1 MTMISWVGITRWK
14 CHIGFETINNI
25 SFSVSLPLFVP
36 QHMQTHSIFRDRDRF
51 RDTRTNRDT
60 ETETNTDTQR
70 IYSRTRHTRSNQHHT
85 RKRTNACCTTKVERT
100 ERRAVGNALPRQNYT
115 ALGAHV
121 TVYLPTKTHQ
131 YTWGTSDCTV
141 HYKYLL
147 FHLHATSVLASA
159 AQAACPYASCH
170 RCLQPHTTIV
180 TFCSLL
186 DVTLSHTNKH
196 ASPSTLLSICV
207 QEYVSVYVLPRTHT
221 HTHTPSLS
229 LSFSLSL
236 PPSLGLSPS
245 LAMFIREHTH
255 TPKHFPL
262 FCLCSH
268 KCTHASNV

>member
-51 RDTRTNRDT
+51 IDTRTNRDT

-70 IYSRTRHTRSNQHHT
+70 IYSRTRHTCSNQHHT

-131 YTWGTSDCTV
+131 CKYGAPQIVLCTTNTSCSTCMQPASWPAPRRPPALTHPV
-141 HYKYLL
+141 IIACNPTPQLSP
-147 FHLHATSVLASA
+147 FVRFWTS
-159 AQAACPYASCH
+159 H
-170 RCLQPHTTIV
+170 
-180 TFCSLL
+180 
-186 DVTLSHTNKH
+186 SHT
-196 ASPSTLLSICV
+196 
-207 QEYVSVYVLPRTHT
+207 RTNMH
-221 HTHTPSLS
+221 PP
-229 LSFSLSL
+229 
-236 PPSLGLSPS
+236 PPS
-245 LAMFIREHTH
+245 
-255 TPKHFPL
+255 
-262 FCLCSH
+262 
-268 KCTHASNV
+268 